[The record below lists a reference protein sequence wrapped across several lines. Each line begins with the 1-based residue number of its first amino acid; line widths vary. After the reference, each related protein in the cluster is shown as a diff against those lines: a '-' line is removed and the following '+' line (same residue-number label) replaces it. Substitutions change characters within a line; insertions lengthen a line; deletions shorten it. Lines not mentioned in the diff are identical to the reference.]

1 MNSRFTFRW
10 FLALGGALL
19 LAACSHVI
27 KPGLVPHSVSA
38 PAPNTA
44 VAPAA
49 ATQSYAQRAE
59 VQAFITGLVA
69 KDKLPRT
76 WLEKTLAAATRE
88 ESVLNAISRPYEAK
102 PWYQYK
108 PLFVNDARIAAGV
121 AFWNAH
127 AALLTQAEERY
138 GVTPAII
145 VAILGVESY
154 YGRQKGGYSVLNA
167 LSTLAFDYPPRATF
181 FQGELQQY
189 LLMCHERNL
198 DPLTLTGSYAGAMG
212 VPQFM
217 PDSYR
222 QYAVAFDGRE
232 PPDIWDDWSDII
244 GSVANYFQ
252 AHGWQPHG
260 LVAVPAAV
268 PAVLAQPPVTLA
280 PTTVAALQHAGVNS
294 SQGLAGDTPVIL
306 VALQLEQGTQYW
318 LGLNNFRVIMK
329 YNKSPLYAMAVYE
342 LATRITETRAQAGRD
357 AAH

>member
-1 MNSRFTFRW
+1 MNSRYPTRPV
-10 FLALGGALL
+10 LALGGALL

-27 KPGLVPHSVSA
+27 KPAHTPHPVSAPPAAVSA
-38 PAPNTA
+38 PA
-44 VAPAA
+44 
-49 ATQSYAQRAE
+49 ATTTSYAARAD
-59 VQAFITGLVA
+59 VQTFITQLVSE
-69 KDKLPRT
+69 DGLPRA
-76 WLEKTLAAATRE
+76 WLEKTLSAATRQD
-88 ESVLNAISRPYEAK
+88 SVLNAIARPYEAK

-121 AFWNAH
+121 AFWNDH
-127 AALLTQAEERY
+127 AALLAQAKERY
-138 GVTPAII
+138 GVAPAII

-167 LSTLAFDYPPRATF
+167 LSTLAFDYPPRSAF
-181 FQGELQQY
+181 FQGELRQY
-189 LLMCHERNL
+189 LLMCHEQNL

-212 VPQFM
+212 APQFM

-260 LVAVPAAV
+260 LVAVPAAM
-268 PAVLAQPPVTLA
+268 PAVLAQPPAALA
-280 PTTVAALQHAGVNS
+280 PTTVAALRSAGVTA
-294 SQGLAGDTPVIL
+294 SQGLPGDTPVIL

-329 YNKSPLYAMAVYE
+329 YNKSPLYAMAVYD
-342 LATRITETRAQAGRD
+342 LASRITEMRAQAGQD
-357 AAH
+357 APP